1 MVSKPPLLRNGGST
15 DLEFPDILP
24 ISTDPLAGGPRLNLC
39 HASRFFAS
47 FAALAIL
54 VPFSARG
61 VDPTPWDQ
69 EKVTSRAEAFSTQM
83 DKIYRG
89 IVRKQ
94 TGAQI
99 GSGQSASYLRL
110 KDNLR
115 LGRNEA
121 RHLERE
127 LQDGKSRDD
136 TYAVFARLMSIVRNA
151 REDARRMF
159 LEQSTL
165 DNIAEA
171 NETLR
176 QLAPYYDPDLEAEL
190 ERAKKDFDSRG
201 SDSP

>member
-1 MVSKPPLLRNGGST
+1 MTASHAV
-15 DLEFPDILP
+15 
-24 ISTDPLAGGPRLNLC
+24 RLC
-39 HASRFFAS
+39 AS

-61 VDPTPWDQ
+61 ADPTPWDQ
-69 EKVTSRAEAFSTQM
+69 EKVTAQAEAFATQM
-83 DKIYRG
+83 NKIYRG

-94 TGAQI
+94 TGAQV

-121 RHLERE
+121 RHLERA

-136 TYAVFARLMSIVRNA
+136 TYAVFARLMTIVRNS
-151 REDARRMF
+151 RENARRMF
-159 LEQSTL
+159 LEQATL
-165 DNIAEA
+165 DEIAAA

-176 QLAPYYDPDLEAEL
+176 KLAPYYDPDLEAEL
-190 ERAKKDFDSRG
+190 DRAGKDFDSRG
-201 SDSP
+201 SESP